1 MYTPSFQPR
10 SYVPR
15 NMNLEK
21 IKKKGNYMGTKDNQ
35 NEEEEEEDEDDDKK
49 KKKKNKN
56 KKKKEDSDEENE
68 DEENEEDEEKEDNDE
83 GSEEKEEKSF
93 DFKQDIMKYADD
105 DVQDALR
112 NSLFKKKKKIK

>member
-21 IKKKGNYMGTKDNQ
+21 IKKKGNYMDTKDNK
-35 NEEEEEEDEDDDKK
+35 EEEEDEEDDDKK
-49 KKKKNKN
+49 KKKNKKN
-56 KKKKEDSDEENE
+56 KKKKEDLDEEGEDEQNEEDEENE
-68 DEENEEDEEKEDNDE
+68 DNDEE
-83 GSEEKEEKSF
+83 SEEEKDENAF
-93 DFKQDIMKYADD
+93 DFKQDTMKYADD

-112 NSLFKKKKKIK
+112 NSLFKKKKKN